1 MAKHLGGIPKQMRQ
15 EPYKPSVYCETL
27 TDPKMDIPQND
38 ELFDHVI
45 KYANTQAANDAG
57 KPKKKNE
64 FKRDSVE

>member
-1 MAKHLGGIPKQMRQ
+1 
-15 EPYKPSVYCETL
+15 
-27 TDPKMDIPQND
+27 MDIPQND